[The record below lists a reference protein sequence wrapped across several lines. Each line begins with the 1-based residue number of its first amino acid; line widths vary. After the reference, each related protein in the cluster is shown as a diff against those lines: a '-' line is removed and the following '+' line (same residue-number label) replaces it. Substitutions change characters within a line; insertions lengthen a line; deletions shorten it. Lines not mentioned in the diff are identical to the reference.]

1 MWCGYRIFCC
11 GDNSLQG
18 KYNETVFTGDSGRV
32 CQSLIGKVQLKI
44 VKTFR
49 GKDACQSLIGKV
61 QHFGITIWLYR
72 KSVYVSIPYREGT
85 TTAFTP
91 FVIAIIH
98 QTPHFCNVFLKK
110 VGRSPFLKV

>member
-1 MWCGYRIFCC
+1 MLEVKLSKINVSIPYREGTTRELENLGNAITDAGVMIVSIPYREGTTEEAC
-11 GDNSLQG
+11 
-18 KYNETVFTGDSGRV
+18 E
-32 CQSLIGKVQLKI
+32 KVKKL
-44 VKTFR
+44 
-49 GKDACQSLIGKV
+49 AS
-61 QHFGITIWLYR
+61 
-72 KSVYVSIPYREGT
+72 SVSIPYREGT